1 MLPNNP
7 TDSTIIRNSKLR
19 DSGCKIIFDNNI
31 LCSQFLRDYID
42 LPYMK
47 DVLPEDIEDVSAQFV
62 PLFAEERNADRVK
75 KVNIQGKQPFFLIS
89 LIEHKTQ
96 IDYNVSM
103 QIFRY
108 MFFIWDTYEKEA
120 EKLHKG
126 ISKQQNFKYP
136 PVLPIVYYEGKD
148 EWTVPQ
154 RFADRITN
162 GQDFLAYL
170 PDFKYYLVPL
180 KNYSNQELMDKRDE
194 ISLVLMINKMQTQED
209 IEAFRMLPA
218 EDVEAMIKDA
228 PEHLVTI
235 IADVLLAFLLKVNVP
250 VSEAEDLTDK
260 VREKKMAELF
270 ENMEKLDIQA
280 ERKNTEPQRQ
290 RAESAEQ
297 KARIAEQKAE
307 IAEQKAETIISLL
320 IESYQAAGNPHDDTL
335 KTLME
340 KLGLN
345 ETEAKTKM
353 NLYWDYTADRQ
364 DLQ

>member
-1 MLPNNP
+1 
-7 TDSTIIRNSKLR
+7 
-19 DSGCKIIFDNNI
+19 
-31 LCSQFLRDYID
+31 
-42 LPYMK
+42 
-47 DVLPEDIEDVSAQFV
+47 
-62 PLFAEERNADRVK
+62 
-75 KVNIQGKQPFFLIS
+75 
-89 LIEHKTQ
+89 
-96 IDYNVSM
+96 
-103 QIFRY
+103 
-108 MFFIWDTYEKEA
+108 
-120 EKLHKG
+120 
-126 ISKQQNFKYP
+126 
-136 PVLPIVYYEGKD
+136 
-148 EWTVPQ
+148 
-154 RFADRITN
+154 
-162 GQDFLAYL
+162 
-170 PDFKYYLVPL
+170 
-180 KNYSNQELMDKRDE
+180 
-194 ISLVLMINKMQTQED
+194 
-209 IEAFRMLPA
+209 
-218 EDVEAMIKDA
+218 MIKDA

-250 VSEAEDLTDK
+250 VPEAEDLTDK

-280 ERKNTEPQRQ
+280 ERKNTETQRQ

-297 KARIAEQKAE
+297 KARIAEQKAEIAEQKAE